1 MAAQRLPWL
10 QRHTARCQSS
20 TQTVAQSASVTSAY
34 PKRIAGSLVNWLNAA
49 ADDSAPIVIHTPIG
63 ALFIFGQ
70 KNPATRGFH
79 L

>member
-34 PKRIAGSLVNWLNAA
+34 PKRIAGSLVNWLNECPVCFWAEK
-49 ADDSAPIVIHTPIG
+49 SRHMRISPVIEN
-63 ALFIFGQ
+63 AL
-70 KNPATRGFH
+70 
-79 L
+79 